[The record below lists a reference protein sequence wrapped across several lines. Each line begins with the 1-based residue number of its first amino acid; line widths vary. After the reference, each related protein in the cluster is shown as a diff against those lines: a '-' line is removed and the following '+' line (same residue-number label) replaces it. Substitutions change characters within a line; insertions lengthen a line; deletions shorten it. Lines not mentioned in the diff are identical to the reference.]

1 MAILGLC
8 HLEGKGMAKD
18 KMKAL
23 SLIREA
29 VEKKYSMAQGVLGL
43 CYRRG
48 LGVKKDAKRAV
59 DGLPSLLNKDLC
71 THKPSWAC
79 ATKWV

>member
-1 MAILGLC
+1 MITQAANQGETRAMAILGLC

-29 VEKKYSMAQGVLGL
+29 VEKKDSMAQGVLGL

-59 DGLPSLLNKDLC
+59 ESAHQVC
-71 THKPSWAC
+71 
-79 ATKWV
+79 